1 MVKKSLVVMV
11 SEWIVNSDD
20 SVAGTS
26 ETVESQESLVLLG
39 NKLVVTVS
47 RDDSTKGTSGGVGE
61 H

>member
-47 RDDSTKGTSGGVGE
+47 RYDSTKGTSGGVGE